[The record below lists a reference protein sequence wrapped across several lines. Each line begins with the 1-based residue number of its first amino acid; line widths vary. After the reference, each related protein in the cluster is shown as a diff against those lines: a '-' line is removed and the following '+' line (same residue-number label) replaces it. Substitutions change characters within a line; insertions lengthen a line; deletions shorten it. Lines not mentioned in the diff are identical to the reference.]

1 MILCSCLPDIPHAR
15 TSPTRS
21 AIEYLAVQ
29 YLFVPYVP
37 PGVLPDSHGG
47 VKQFHTLLTV
57 LAGAGA
63 MLYSAWRALVL
74 SGTMLGAPWL
84 IGRKNG
90 NEMGMQNDGA
100 HQREGMI
107 WIAGGEF
114 AMGSENYY
122 AEERPVRRVHVDGF
136 WMDAHLVTND
146 DFARFQAATGYVT
159 VAERPLDPADFPGA
173 PVENL
178 VPGSMVFVPTPGPVN
193 LVDST
198 QWWRWVPGASWRHP
212 LGPQS
217 SIAQLGQHPVVHVAH
232 EDIEAYARWAGK
244 ELPTEA
250 EWEYAARGGLD
261 GADFTWGSDDVQFSA
276 PAANTWQGDFPW
288 RNDRIDGWVR
298 TSPVGSY
305 AANGFGLF
313 DMAGNVW
320 EWTADWYAPG
330 HGEDEAVSCCMPR
343 NPRGGTVEGSFDPR
357 QPGVRIP
364 RKVVKGGSHLCAPSY
379 CYRYRPAAR
388 QPQMIDTG
396 MCHLGFRCIV
406 RGG

>member
-1 MILCSCLPDIPHAR
+1 
-15 TSPTRS
+15 
-21 AIEYLAVQ
+21 
-29 YLFVPYVP
+29 
-37 PGVLPDSHGG
+37 
-47 VKQFHTLLTV
+47 
-57 LAGAGA
+57 
-63 MLYSAWRALVL
+63 
-74 SGTMLGAPWL
+74 
-84 IGRKNG
+84 
-90 NEMGMQNDGA
+90 MGMQNDGS

-178 VPGSMVFVPTPGPVN
+178 VPGSMVFVPTPGPVD

-261 GADFTWGSDDVQFSA
+261 GADFTWGREDVQFSA
-276 PAANTWQGDFPW
+276 
-288 RNDRIDGWVR
+288 RRRI
-298 TSPVGSY
+298 
-305 AANGFGLF
+305 
-313 DMAGNVW
+313 
-320 EWTADWYAPG
+320 PG
-330 HGEDEAVSCCMPR
+330 RVIS
-343 NPRGGTVEGSFDPR
+343 RGGMTGSMDGCGHHQSGLMR
-357 QPGVRIP
+357 RMDLAYSIW
-364 RKVVKGGSHLCAPSY
+364 R
-379 CYRYRPAAR
+379 
-388 QPQMIDTG
+388 G
-396 MCHLGFRCIV
+396 MCGNGQRIGMRRGTVRVELFRAAC
-406 RGG
+406 RGIREGERLRGVSIPGSRECGYRARW